1 MFDTRVN
8 THPPTASS
16 VEIAPLCTQAD
27 GGDGAE
33 IAPGTMQGMT
43 INREQAEKVAHGAGF
58 IAALDQSGGST
69 PKALKLYGIAED
81 AYSGD
86 EQMFDLVHE
95 MRTRIIT
102 SPSFNG
108 DRIIAAILF
117 EMTMDRE
124 IEGRP
129 TADYLWNVKNVV
141 PILKVDKGLAAEED
155 GAQVMKP
162 IDGLDALLA
171 RAVEKGIFGTKMR
184 SVIKLPGGG
193 LDAVVE
199 QQFAIARQILAAG
212 LVPIIEPEVDIH
224 SPEKAAAEK
233 QLKAAILSHLGELGE
248 DQQVM
253 LKLTLPDTDDL
264 YRELVE
270 HPRVM
275 RVVALSGGYDRAGA
289 CERLA
294 RNHGVIASFSRALTE
309 GLTAQQSDDEFDKT
323 LDEAIAEIAAA
334 SAT

>member
-1 MFDTRVN
+1 
-8 THPPTASS
+8 
-16 VEIAPLCTQAD
+16 
-27 GGDGAE
+27 
-33 IAPGTMQGMT
+33 MQGMT
-43 INREQAEKVAHGAGF
+43 TNTEQAEKVAHGNGF
-58 IAALDQSGGST
+58 VAALDQSGGST

-102 SPSFNG
+102 SPSFDG
-108 DRIIAAILF
+108 DRIVAAILF
-117 EMTMDRE
+117 EMTMDRD

-129 TADYLWNVKNVV
+129 TADYLWNVKKVV

-162 IDGLDALLA
+162 IDGLDELLA
-171 RAVEKGIFGTKMR
+171 RAAALGIFGTKMR

-193 LDAVVE
+193 LDAVVD
-199 QQFAIARQILAAG
+199 QQFAVARQILGAG

-224 SPEKAAAEK
+224 SPKKGAAED
-233 QLKAAILSHLGELGE
+233 QLKTAILSHLGTLGA

-270 HPRVM
+270 HPKVLRVL
-275 RVVALSGGYDRAGA
+275 ALSGGYSRADA

-323 LDEAIAEIAAA
+323 LDGAITEIAAA
-334 SAT
+334 SRT

>member
-1 MFDTRVN
+1 
-8 THPPTASS
+8 
-16 VEIAPLCTQAD
+16 
-27 GGDGAE
+27 
-33 IAPGTMQGMT
+33 MQGMT
-43 INREQAEKVAHGAGF
+43 NKEQAEKVAHGAGF

-81 AYSGD
+81 EYSGD
-86 EQMFDLVHE
+86 DQMFDLVHE

-102 SPSFNG
+102 SPSFDG
-108 DRIIAAILF
+108 DRIVAAILF

-124 IEGRP
+124 IEGRA
-129 TADYLWNVKNVV
+129 TADYLWNVKKVV

-171 RAVEKGIFGTKMR
+171 RAAALGIFGTKMR
-184 SVIKLPGGG
+184 SVIKLPGAGVE
-193 LDAVVE
+193 AVVD
-199 QQFAIARQILAAG
+199 QQFEVARQILAAG
-212 LVPIIEPEVDIH
+212 LVPIIEPEVDIN
-224 SPEKAAAEK
+224 SPKKAEAEE
-233 QLKAAILSHLGELGE
+233 QLKTAILRHLDALG

-270 HPRVM
+270 HPKVL
-275 RVVALSGGYDRAGA
+275 RVVALSGGYDRTDA

-323 LDEAIAEIAAA
+323 LDAAISEIAAA
-334 SAT
+334 SNT